1 MSPHHSDQMS
11 QRSQVSRVALC
22 MSNVK
27 VLSVTQWLSD
37 SVSDKVT
44 CSGQQKS
51 TQSTFIKTCE
61 DLTAFYLFLT
71 TDMTLFPNW
80 SLPGRVKFSWKGE
93 LYFWQ
98 VNFMEVL
105 LRLVR
110 FLWLSNCPQKHNL
123 LWEKGENLIAIED
136 TQSQWREEKGG
147 KILDQKIF
155 HKGWPRVGLFVVRS
169 LCNGQGPIFVSIRA
183 SFMLHS
189 WIWKHNK
196 VHRWICNK
204 VHSCWKHNKVNSWIW
219 KTE

>member
-1 MSPHHSDQMS
+1 MSHHHSDQMS

-61 DLTAFYLFLT
+61 DLTAFYLFLI

-93 LYFWQ
+93 LYFW
-98 VNFMEVL
+98 L
-105 LRLVR
+105 LLISWKSCWDSSASSDCQIVRRSTTYFGKREKTLLQSRTHSRSGEKRKVAR
-110 FLWLSNCPQKHNL
+110 FLIRKYFT
-123 LWEKGENLIAIED
+123 K
-136 TQSQWREEKGG
+136 
-147 KILDQKIF
+147 
-155 HKGWPRVGLFVVRS
+155 V
-169 LCNGQGPIFVSIRA
+169 GQG
-183 SFMLHS
+183 
-189 WIWKHNK
+189 
-196 VHRWICNK
+196 
-204 VHSCWKHNKVNSWIW
+204 
-219 KTE
+219 